1 MSRLDRRLAVGAVVL
16 ALLLAGAA
24 GMVSARER
32 MASVAVFPVENLSGG
47 SIPADAIRQALIDR
61 LATGGISVL
70 GDRALEEFMT
80 RHRVRYTAGI
90 DAATAESLRRETGV
104 DGVVIASVELSNDAV
119 PPKVAVI
126 VRLVSV
132 GAAPAVVWAD
142 DAGLSGDDAPG
153 FFELGVVSD
162 YQALL
167 TRALERLAG
176 SLLGYLKTGEA
187 GAGPR
192 RASKFRPK
200 SAYRSPAI
208 EAGKTYTVAVLPFV
222 NLSERR
228 NAGEILALLFTR
240 HLSAVP
246 RFRVVDTGV
255 VRQQLLNARII
266 MDGGPSLSDA
276 ETLASLI
283 DADLV
288 LGGRV
293 LRYEDYEGPAG
304 RTRVEFSAV
313 LVDRKSR
320 RVVWSSDSYNEGS
333 DGVGLF
339 ERGTSRTAHAMATQM
354 VGITAGMIA
363 GLGR

>member
-47 SIPADAIRQALIDR
+47 SIPAEQIRQVLIDR

-119 PPKVAVI
+119 PPKVALI

-132 GAAPAVVWAD
+132 EAAPAVVWAD

-153 FFELGVVSD
+153 FFELGVVND

-228 NAGEILALLFTR
+228 NAGRDPGAALHQAPVGR
-240 HLSAVP
+240 PAVP
-246 RFRVVDTGV
+246 RRRHGRRQAAAARRPDHHGRRALPQRRRDTW
-255 VRQQLLNARII
+255 
-266 MDGGPSLSDA
+266 
-276 ETLASLI
+276 
-283 DADLV
+283 
-288 LGGRV
+288 
-293 LRYEDYEGPAG
+293 
-304 RTRVEFSAV
+304 
-313 LVDRKSR
+313 R
-320 RVVWSSDSYNEGS
+320 R
-333 DGVGLF
+333 
-339 ERGTSRTAHAMATQM
+339 
-354 VGITAGMIA
+354 
-363 GLGR
+363 